1 MNIYSS
7 SDDTFFIHA
16 TNGAKRL
23 LNDSLSRTHQGFD
36 SIRGGAVLKGC
47 GHILA
52 ARVQSLAAYALVTLS
67 SLYIIPIT
75 LIALPCFIV
84 PTTALNLASRL
95 PGLSTLQPVQRF
107 TKRSSDVIYRAL
119 KVNVLILP
127 VIFTFQFTAIVNTL
141 LPGLL
146 RTENVFLRAIHRLVR
161 YAGPL
166 HIKRVTVP
174 GAGTA
179 VGYEEER
186 QSALTAL
193 EEYLRSLSYKNHIN
207 NLIANRVIVHHTTY
221 S

>member
-16 TNGAKRL
+16 PNGAKRL
-23 LNDSLSRTHQGFD
+23 LNNSLSRTLHGFD
-36 SIRGGAVLKGC
+36 SIRAGSVLKGC

-52 ARVQSLAAYALVTLS
+52 ARVQSVAAYAMVTLS
-67 SLYIIPIT
+67 SLYIVPLT

-84 PTTALNLASRL
+84 PATALNLASRL
-95 PGLSTLQPVQRF
+95 PGISTLQPVQRF
-107 TKRSSDVIYRAL
+107 TKRSSDVIYRSL

-127 VIFTFQFTAIVNTL
+127 VIFTFQFTAIVNTFM
-141 LPGLL
+141 PGLL
-146 RTENVFLRAIHRLVR
+146 KTENVFLRAIHRLVR

-166 HIKRVTVP
+166 QIKRVTVP

-179 VGYEEER
+179 TGYENR
-186 QSALTAL
+186 NSALSAL
-193 EEYLRSLSYKNHIN
+193 EEYLRALSYKNHIKETF
-207 NLIANRVIVHHTTY
+207 ANHVIVHHTTN